1 MHQQPDFDRPDVS
14 SSTGASGSGS
24 DAEKETIRA
33 EVSQTCNDLASKI
46 KALEEKVL
54 TPVHKVQDA
63 VQNVQ
68 NAVQSSVDSVKGA
81 VHTAKERADS
91 VRNQVSEHPWL
102 AIGAGVV
109 AGMIAGYVSAEA
121 HRPAGAS
128 RHRSPGGGGFRA
140 AGNGNGNGA
149 SSGNGNGASYGAPA
163 DAQDKAG
170 MMSGVKGWFAEEFGK
185 FKGIATGA
193 AIALARDFL
202 KDQAPQFA
210 QNIDQF
216 MNDMTHKLGATPF
229 KERLFDSDKGLA
241 GLSSLFGSS
250 AGQQRRTGV

>member
-1 MHQQPDFDRPDVS
+1 MHQQPDFDRPDVTGS
-14 SSTGASGSGS
+14 SADASDSS
-24 DAEKETIRA
+24 AEAEKETIRA

-54 TPVHKVQDA
+54 APVHKVQDA

-68 NAVQSSVDSVKGA
+68 SAVQSSVDAVQGA

-91 VRNQVSEHPWL
+91 VRNQVSEHPWI
-102 AIGAGVV
+102 AIGAGMV
-109 AGMIAGYVSAEA
+109 AGMIAGYVSAEPS
-121 HRPAGAS
+121 RPTGAS
-128 RHRSPGGGGFRA
+128 RHRSSSGGGFRA
-140 AGNGNGNGA
+140 AGNGA

-163 DAQDKAG
+163 EAEDKPG

-202 KDQAPQFA
+202 KDQAPQFS

-229 KERLFDSDKGLA
+229 KERLFDSDKGLS
-241 GLSSLFGSS
+241 GLGSLFGSS
-250 AGQQRRTGV
+250 ARQQRPTGV